1 MEPTAQGTTTVRHR
15 MEPPPVIA
23 TTAALRA
30 HAPDLTGAWVVG
42 LDLRGIGI
50 DWRTC
55 ALTGAGFAACTFDGD
70 DATTIVARGATVLP
84 PFAGA
89 DAGPGFDPYRVA
101 LYTNDEL
108 MAGYVDGRPETTFDA
123 RVGARTLGRPS
134 TVDLVARGIHDA
146 CIEAALLRFVDDVSA
161 PVVGVMGSHSTPRTD
176 PTYADAAALARD
188 LTLAGF
194 VIATGGGPGLMEAAN
209 LGAWMA
215 RRPTE
220 DLDAAIAML
229 SPAPDYAADPPA
241 FLDAALGVRSR
252 FPDGATSLG
261 VPTWVYVQEPPNQ
274 FATHVAKY
282 FENSI
287 RENGLL
293 AVAQGGVV
301 FTPGG
306 SGTAQEIFTDAAQN
320 DYTLYDVRSPMVFLG
335 SDHYERERPGLL
347 SSVRDLAA
355 RNGWQHLVR
364 VVDSRDAVVDALHEL
379 APMPPAGATPPRRR
393 R

>member
-1 MEPTAQGTTTVRHR
+1 MES
-15 MEPPPVIA
+15 PPVI
-23 TTAALRA
+23 TTVAALRA
-30 HAPDLTGAWVVG
+30 HAPDLAGAWVVG
-42 LDLRGIGI
+42 LDLRGLGV
-50 DWRTC
+50 DWRAC
-55 ALTGAGFAACTFDGD
+55 GLTGAGFAACTFDGD
-70 DATTIVARGATVLP
+70 DEATVVARGATVLP
-84 PFAGA
+84 PFAGPDA
-89 DAGPGFDPYRVA
+89 GPDAGPGFDPYRVA

-123 RVGARTLGRPS
+123 RVGARTVDRPS

-146 CIEAALLRFVDDVSA
+146 CIEAALLRFVDDVAA
-161 PVVGVMGSHSTPRTD
+161 PVVGLMGSHSAPRTD
-176 PTYADAAALARD
+176 PAYTATAELARD

-215 RRPTE
+215 RRSPD
-220 DLDAAIAML
+220 DLLTAIALL

-241 FLDAALGVRSR
+241 FLDAALAVRSR

-261 VPTWVYVQEPPNQ
+261 VPTWVYVHEPPNQ

-293 AVAQGGVV
+293 AVARGGVV

-320 DYTLYDVRSPMVFLG
+320 DYTLYDVRSPMIFLG

-347 SSVRDLAA
+347 SVVRDLAA
-355 RNGWQHLVR
+355 RNGWEHLVR
-364 VVDSRDAVVDALHEL
+364 SVDSREAVVDALHEL
-379 APMPPAGATPPRRR
+379 APMPPAGAIPPHRRR
-393 R
+393 